1 MANFNLNDY
10 ELVETRIAKFYA
22 LYEDGRIHTEN
33 MTTKEERER
42 GLWVVKAR
50 IYKTLEDQRL
60 GCPTSTGYAFEVD
73 GGYGA
78 NKSSALENCETS
90 AIGRALANM
99 GLHGNKRASRE
110 EMEKVERVAVLTN
123 VMTGEQKVLNG
134 KNEPWAKPVII
145 WAEEIAK
152 LDDANGARGLY
163 ALAKAEN
170 APKAVLDEITA
181 KGKLLADV
189 QPVEDKK
196 G

>member
-1 MANFNLNDY
+1 
-10 ELVETRIAKFYA
+10 
-22 LYEDGRIHTEN
+22 
-33 MTTKEERER
+33 
-42 GLWVVKAR
+42 
-50 IYKTLEDQRL
+50 LEDQRL

-78 NKSSALENCETS
+78 NKTSALENCETS

-110 EMEKVERVAVLTN
+110 EMSKVERGVTPKADAWEAPLIN
-123 VMTGEQKVLNG
+123 
-134 KNEPWAKPVII
+134 

-181 KGKLLADV
+181 KGKSFTS
-189 QPVEDKK
+189 
-196 G
+196 

>member
-78 NKSSALENCETS
+78 NKTSALENCETS

-110 EMEKVERVAVLTN
+110 EMAKVERGVKAAP
-123 VMTGEQKVLNG
+123 MPHPKEGF
-134 KNEPWAKPVII
+134 EPWEKPVVI

-189 QPVEDKK
+189 KPVENKK
-196 G
+196 N

>member
-78 NKSSALENCETS
+78 NKTSALENCETS

-110 EMEKVERVAVLTN
+110 EMSKVERGVTPKADAWEAPLIN
-123 VMTGEQKVLNG
+123 
-134 KNEPWAKPVII
+134 

-181 KGKLLADV
+181 KGKLLAD
-189 QPVEDKK
+189 KK
-196 G
+196 AD

>member
-78 NKSSALENCETS
+78 NKTSALENCETS

-110 EMEKVERVAVLTN
+110 EMAKVERGVRAPKADAWEAPLIN
-123 VMTGEQKVLNG
+123 
-134 KNEPWAKPVII
+134 

-163 ALAKAEN
+163 ALAKSEN
-170 APKAVLDEITA
+170 AAKAVLDEITA

-189 QPVEDKK
+189 KPVEDKK

>member
-78 NKSSALENCETS
+78 NKTSALENCETS

-110 EMEKVERVAVLTN
+110 EMSKVERGVTPKADAWEAPLIN
-123 VMTGEQKVLNG
+123 
-134 KNEPWAKPVII
+134 

-181 KGKLLADV
+181 KGKALSEVDT
-189 QPVEDKK
+189 K
-196 G
+196 

>member
-1 MANFNLNDY
+1 MANFNLADY
-10 ELVETRIAKFYA
+10 ELVETRIGKFYS
-22 LYEDGRIHTEN
+22 LYEDGRIVTEN

-50 IYKTLEDQRL
+50 LYTTQEDHRL
-60 GCPTSTGYAFEVD
+60 GLPKATGYAFEVD

-78 NKSSALENCETS
+78 NKTSALENCETS

-99 GLHGNKRASRE
+99 ALHGSKRASRE
-110 EMEKVERVAVLTN
+110 EMEKVER
-123 VMTGEQKVLNG
+123 G
-134 KNEPWAKPVII
+134 KATKEFVKQIETWEKPLIN

-181 KGKLLADV
+181 KGKSFTS
-189 QPVEDKK
+189 EES
-196 G
+196 

>member
-1 MANFNLNDY
+1 MANFNLADY
-10 ELVETRIAKFYA
+10 ELVETRIGKFYS
-22 LYEDGRIHTEN
+22 LYEDGRIVTEN

-50 IYKTLEDQRL
+50 LYTSQEDHRL
-60 GCPTSTGYAFEVD
+60 GLPKATGYAFEVD

-78 NKSSALENCETS
+78 NKTSALENCETS

-99 GLHGNKRASRE
+99 ALHGSKRASRE
-110 EMEKVERVAVLTN
+110 EMSKVERGVTPPVQPEA
-123 VMTGEQKVLNG
+123 
-134 KNEPWAKPVII
+134 WDKPLIN

-152 LDDANGARGLY
+152 LEDANGARGLY

-181 KGKLLADV
+181 KGKSFTS
-189 QPVEDKK
+189 EDK
-196 G
+196 